1 MVGRSEN
8 PYQQNNLFAAAPGIG
23 QTNTGTA
30 SFIFKSNLFYTI
42 GTSSVINISID
53 FADGSSYRPV
63 TFNNTITVKYYDTG
77 VMKLKIKL
85 V

>member
-30 SFIFKSNLFYTI
+30 SFIFKSNLFTP
-42 GTSSVINISID
+42 SVHQ
-53 FADGSSYRPV
+53 V
-63 TFNNTITVKYYDTG
+63 
-77 VMKLKIKL
+77 
-85 V
+85 